1 MVFKLQLLL
10 RQHSA
15 RQHYKNYKDLKWK
28 IGHLSRLV
36 SPKDTKITK
45 QGLQEGSV
53 DIVVG
58 IRNI

>member
-1 MVFKLQLLL
+1 M
-10 RQHSA
+10 
-15 RQHYKNYKDLKWK
+15 K

-36 SPKDTKITK
+36 SPKDTKLTK

-58 IRNI
+58 THGIFAKVRNTRI